1 MEGDLK
7 KNKRALKLSD
17 FSIEVIL
24 GSGSFGKVKLARR
37 KKDGVIMCVKTMIK
51 SQIIESKQ
59 TDHIIN

>member
-1 MEGDLK
+1 MEGDHKRNK
-7 KNKRALKLSD
+7 KILKLND
-17 FSIEVIL
+17 FSVEVIL

-37 KKDGVIMCVKTMIK
+37 KKDGAIMCVKTMVK

>member
-1 MEGDLK
+1 MEGGLK
-7 KNKRALKLSD
+7 KNKKAVKLSD

-37 KKDGVIMCVKTMIK
+37 KKDGTIMCVKTMIK